1 VGELLQHDTSYHLWS
16 PLAQTK
22 WYLITTIDDHSRR
35 ILHGDLWEKETSWTH
50 IVAQKAVLTQFGCP
64 LTYYV
69 DNHSIF
75 RYVEKRDSV
84 WRKFETTE
92 EQALVQW
99 KEVLKDLR
107 IEVIYALSPAAKG
120 KVERPYQ
127 WLQDHLVR
135 TCVREGIT
143 SIDQAR
149 QVLYEELHQYNYK
162 RVHSATG
169 EIPVLR
175 YERALEENRGLF
187 RRFEIP
193 RPYQTLDDI
202 FCYRFKRTV
211 DPYRKVSWNALQFNV
226 SGVPIREEVELR
238 ISFNLKTRLVLIRFW
253 YQGKLVG
260 QQQVKAGDLKKV
272 HF

>member
-1 VGELLQHDTSYHLWS
+1 MGELLQHDTSYHLWS

-35 ILHGDLWEKETSWTH
+35 ILHGELWDKETSWTH
-50 IVAQKAVLTQFGCP
+50 IVAQKAVLTLFGCP
-64 LTYYV
+64 LKYYV

-99 KEVLKDLR
+99 KEVLKDLS
-107 IEVIYALSPAAKG
+107 IEVVYALSPAAKG

-162 RVHSATG
+162 RVHSTTR

-175 YERALEENRGLF
+175 YEKALEENRGLF

-211 DPYRKVSWNALQFNV
+211 DPYRKVSWNTLQFSV

-238 ISFNLKTRLVLIRFW
+238 ISFNLKTRLALIRFW
-253 YQGKLVG
+253 YQDKLVG
-260 QQQVKAGDLKKV
+260 QQQVKAEGLKKV